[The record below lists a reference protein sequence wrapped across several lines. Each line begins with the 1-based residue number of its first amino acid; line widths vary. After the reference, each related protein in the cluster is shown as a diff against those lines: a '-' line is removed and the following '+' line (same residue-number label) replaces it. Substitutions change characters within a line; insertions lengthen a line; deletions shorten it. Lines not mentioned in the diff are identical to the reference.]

1 MHETAIPMVRML
13 QTCLAI
19 HEGVNLSFFCADKG
33 QVYPRRHWNFLADRT
48 LSEKS
53 IKYIYTYIYIY
64 VYIYH
69 IYIYIYI
76 EKNAHLW
83 FGDFPAMELTPDD
96 SHISPFWLIF
106 QCIDKAS
113 ERRMPSL
120 LGKNEDRSGMFLD
133 LPTKNDRMCPE
144 KTGKTGWTTIQ

>member
-1 MHETAIPMVRML
+1 M
-13 QTCLAI
+13 
-19 HEGVNLSFFCADKG
+19 
-33 QVYPRRHWNFLADRT
+33 
-48 LSEKS
+48 
-53 IKYIYTYIYIY
+53 YIYI
-64 VYIYH
+64 IYT
-69 IYIYIYI
+69 YIYI

-144 KTGKTGWTTIQ
+144 KTGKTG